1 MSGRRHSVWARLRD
15 KPNTASRISSR
26 TLGLSEVPSVVPPE
40 SSNRTGW
47 RTRKTERS
55 KRRTRLDTQERRS
68 SSRSADRARDQTC
81 CLLTGINTEQGKREV
96 GPIKSKLPKPR
107 RRKGK
112 FLASGKIPPGRT
124 IRKLEKGSHVIESQ
138 HSLRFVSDGA
148 LSVTSCRQTIYK

>member
-1 MSGRRHSVWARLRD
+1 MS
-15 KPNTASRISSR
+15 
-26 TLGLSEVPSVVPPE
+26 
-40 SSNRTGW
+40 
-47 RTRKTERS
+47 
-55 KRRTRLDTQERRS
+55 
-68 SSRSADRARDQTC
+68 
-81 CLLTGINTEQGKREV
+81 
-96 GPIKSKLPKPR
+96 PIKSKLPKPR